1 MTNNLS
7 LKPLLML
14 DQLLSLLLLIGSL
27 MKAVSLMDALIAQT
41 LILITVYSVSDMVKK
56 MERNITSSETL
67 GVDLGEKVDISDL
80 LENPLYNVEPTLPQL
95 TVLPVLVT
103 LNPNTFVDSVLSYL
117 TVLTQLVLKLID
129 KFYMF

>member
-1 MTNNLS
+1 
-7 LKPLLML
+7 
-14 DQLLSLLLLIGSL
+14 